1 MTQRTKIILGSV
13 IGSLALVCISGFTG
27 YKIALKNDTEN
38 KNDVENK
45 NDIEYK
51 DDNENKNDTEN
62 KNDIE
67 NKIDIEYINRKKKI
81 IQIVGIGFF
90 YSFDDLI
97 YDKRRNELLLIKD
110 NIYNI
115 NFNDGSKKNNNKE
128 VTFFYNRGNEI
139 YKYVISNFSYDTK
152 EIIDFLINGSKNN
165 KDILDVKKAIITK
178 IKVE

>member
-27 YKIALKNDTEN
+27 YKIALKNYT
-38 KNDVENK
+38 ENK

-51 DDNENKNDTEN
+51 DDTENKNYTEN

-90 YSFDDLI
+90 IVLMI
-97 YDKRRNELLLIKD
+97 
-110 NIYNI
+110 
-115 NFNDGSKKNNNKE
+115 
-128 VTFFYNRGNEI
+128 
-139 YKYVISNFSYDTK
+139 
-152 EIIDFLINGSKNN
+152 
-165 KDILDVKKAIITK
+165 
-178 IKVE
+178 